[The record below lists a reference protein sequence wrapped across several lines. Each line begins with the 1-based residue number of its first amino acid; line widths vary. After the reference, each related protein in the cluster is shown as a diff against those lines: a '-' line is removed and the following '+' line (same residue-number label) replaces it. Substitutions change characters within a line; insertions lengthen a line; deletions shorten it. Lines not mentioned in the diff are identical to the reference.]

1 MLSNEEQ
8 SLYSRNILVPQIGP
22 SGQEKLKNANVAV
35 IGAGGLGSPVLQYLA
50 GAGIGHITVID
61 GDKVELSNLNRQT
74 IHDTEKIDT
83 NKAEN
88 AAQRLSK
95 INPYIQIKAVNQ
107 FLDDSNYK
115 KILAGHGLILDCT
128 DGMQTKLSILGYSQS
143 LDIPLIHGGVV
154 ATMGQMMLIIPRKT
168 SCFACIIEDE
178 AHMNLI
184 SCSEGGIIG
193 GVAGIIGSMMALEA
207 VKYIVGI
214 KEKLN
219 RIYFYDGITNRL
231 TPMEIKKN
239 QQCKYCSDTDKK

>member
-22 SGQEKLKNANVAV
+22 SGQEKLKNAKVV
-35 IGAGGLGSPVLQYLA
+35 IIGAGGLGSPVLQYLA
-50 GAGIGHITVID
+50 GAGIGHITIID
-61 GDKVELSNLNRQT
+61 GDFVDLSNLNRQT
-74 IHDTEKIDT
+74 IHDIDT
-83 NKAEN
+83 VGVNKAEN
-88 AAQRLSK
+88 AARRLSK
-95 INPYIQIKAVNQ
+95 INPYIALMAINQ
-107 FLDDSNYK
+107 FLDDNNYK
-115 KILAGHGLILDCT
+115 TILAGHDLILDCT
-128 DGMQTKLSILGYSQS
+128 DGMQTKLSILGYTQA
-143 LDIPLIHGGVV
+143 LGIPLIHGGVV
-154 ATMGQMMLIIPRKT
+154 ATMGQMMLIIPHKT

-239 QQCKYCSDTDKK
+239 PQCKYCSETHKK